1 MYVLPKTQSDRS
13 DTQIR
18 LYQVG
23 LVDVT
28 QYTVRKNRLYQV
40 RLINVCV
47 FVTQYIVKQIR
58 L

>member
-1 MYVLPKTQSDRS
+1 MCVLLKTQSDRS
-13 DTQIR
+13 GTQIR